1 MKRILSVLA
10 TCLFLVAFV
19 QTAAAAPSVTGE
31 FDLPGMPD
39 QLAAGPDGFIWVI
52 VGGTN
57 DFSRVAPDGTV
68 TSYDATNLSNP
79 VGVTA
84 GPDGNM
90 WFTQINGVV
99 KISPSNPTQGEA
111 TTINAIGGAQEIV
124 SDGTDLWTASG
135 DKVVRVPP
143 ASPNTPQIFTINGLN
158 ARGIAVGSDGLIWIA
173 DFGSNRVFSLTTA
186 DVQTPYDL
194 GANAGVQDVAA
205 GPNGQVVIPRP
216 GQQNIGLLSPGGTP
230 TAFPTPAGDP
240 FGATF
245 GQDGAYWVAQFLSND
260 LGRLTPDGQYSVL
273 GGLSAN
279 SGPRYVTTGPGNTLW
294 VSLNQASKIARVSG
308 VEPPAALTP
317 TISGLKLTPSA
328 FKVGKR
334 ATPVTVAAK
343 RKYKTGTTISFN
355 LSIAANVELVFNQIL
370 RGKRKGKKCV
380 RPTRSLKRAKNC
392 RRYRSVGKLNRAGV
406 AGANKFKFS
415 GRIGKRALKP
425 GAYQL
430 VVRATAPGGTTVAS
444 KGKTFRVVS
453 GR

>member
-1 MKRILSVLA
+1 MKRLIWV
-10 TCLFLVAFV
+10 LVAAFCIAASA
-19 QTAAAAPSVTGE
+19 QSAAAAPTVTGE
-31 FDLPGMPD
+31 FDLPGMPN

-57 DFSRVAPDGTV
+57 DFSRVSPDGTV

-99 KISPSNPTQGEA
+99 KISPSDPLTGVA
-111 TTINAIGGAQEIV
+111 TTINAIGGPQEIV

-135 DKVVRVPP
+135 DTVVRIPP
-143 ASPNTPQIFTINGLN
+143 ASPNTPQLFTINGMN
-158 ARGIAVGSDGLIWIA
+158 ARGIAVGSDGLVWIA
-173 DFGSNRVFSLTTA
+173 DFGGNKVFSLTTA
-186 DVQTPYDL
+186 NVQTPYDL

-216 GQQNIGLLSPGGTP
+216 GQQNIGLLSPGGIP

-245 GQDGAYWVAQFLSND
+245 GTDNAYWVAQFLSGD
-260 LGRLTPDGQYSVL
+260 LGRLTPDGKYSVL
-273 GGLSAN
+273 TGLSAN
-279 SGPRYVTTGPGNTLW
+279 SGPRYVAAGPGNTLW

-308 VEPPAALTP
+308 VDPAPLTT
-317 TISGLKLTPSA
+317 TISSLKLTPSA
-328 FKVGKR
+328 FKVGKKS
-334 ATPVTVAAK
+334 TPLTLAAK

-355 LSIAANVELVFNQIL
+355 LSVAANVELVFNRVL
-370 RGKRKGKKCV
+370 PGKRKGGKCV

-392 RRYRSVGKLNRAGV
+392 RRYRLAGKLTRSGLT
-406 AGANKFKFS
+406 GANSHKFS
-415 GRIGKRALKP
+415 GRIGRRALKP
-425 GAYQL
+425 GSYQL
-430 VVRATAPGGTTVAS
+430 VVRATVPGATTAATKS
-444 KGKTFRVVS
+444 KSFRIVPS
-453 GR
+453 R